1 MIRKLSLLLAIV
13 AVGFG
18 TKAYF
23 DTTSDPEIRR
33 FIFESAKLPANSE
46 SVTIALVADVHMED
60 PFMPPERVERI
71 VKQVNDLDADLIALL
86 GDYVTDNRDGTRPFS
101 PDEIVAPLGELHAP
115 LGVVLV
121 PGNHDHWYGWAEL
134 ANELADFDHIDLLQN
149 EAIQL
154 GSLAIGGIDD
164 ATTGNDDVEAT
175 LSAMDQLDGISLI
188 MTHTP
193 DVFPELPKNVDLVL
207 AGHTHCGQIA
217 YPWGGA
223 PVSVSKYDQR
233 YLCGVVV
240 EDGKTLITSAGLGT
254 STIPMRL
261 FTQPELWLI
270 EIRPPQRG
278 AATADNS

>member
-18 TKAYF
+18 VKAYH
-23 DTTSDPEIRR
+23 DTMSDPETRH
-33 FIFESAKLPANSE
+33 FVFESARLPQDSE
-46 SVTIALVADVHMED
+46 PVTIALVADIHMED
-60 PFMPPERVERI
+60 PNMPPERVERI
-71 VKQVNDLDADLIALL
+71 VKQVNALDVDLIALL
-86 GDYVTDNRDGTRPFS
+86 GDYVTDKRDGTRSFS
-101 PDEIVAPLGELHAP
+101 PDEIIAPLGELSAR

-121 PGNHDHWYGWAEL
+121 PGNHDHWYGWTEL
-134 ANELADFDHIDLLQN
+134 AKELAEFDHIDVLQN
-149 EAIQL
+149 EAIQR
-154 GSLAIGGIDD
+154 GSLSIGGIDD
-164 ATTGNDDVEAT
+164 ETTGNDDVTAT
-175 LSAMDQLDGISLI
+175 LSAMDQLDGISLVL
-188 MTHTP
+188 THTP
-193 DVFPELPKNVDLVL
+193 DVFPELNNETDLVL

-223 PVSVSKYDQR
+223 PVSVSKYGQR

-261 FTQPELWLI
+261 FTQLEIWLI
-270 EIRPPQRG
+270 EIRPPQRD